1 MSNQAIQARA
11 RASLSVVLLAALWF
25 GLAVVPVAG
34 AREAGARK
42 AAAPL
47 AEGPLTPPDT
57 ASPRGTL
64 RSLSTNIYDAY
75 RIYVDRNLYSRTVP
89 PEVRDHLRRAVRC
102 LDLAEVP
109 PELARDVGLEAALM
123 LKEVLDRV
131 ALPPTEEIP
140 GDETKPLPDKW
151 VVPGTEITIAKVTNG
166 PHAGDYLFT
175 PETVA
180 RAHEF
185 YNRVEDLPYQPGAA
199 AGVYHLYQFA
209 PGWMV
214 PRAVMTAMPAALK
227 LPYFGK
233 VLWQW
238 LALGIVLLGGGG
250 LLALIFVWQSRRFG
264 IFGDRLGCLALPV
277 GGMAVAKG
285 LAYLIARQIGI
296 TGALLLSFEL
306 VFDFLF
312 YVFLAIFVIALTG
325 AAIGL
330 ILSHGRF
337 RRRSVDAHLVRVS
350 LRIVMIGLIAAVV
363 VQATNALGVSLTAVL
378 AGLGIGGLAFALA
391 AQSTI
396 ENVIAGITLFADR
409 PVRVGDFCQFGDK
422 LGTIE
427 EIGLRSTRVR
437 TLDRT
442 VITIPNAEFAK
453 LQLENFTRRDRILLK
468 TTLGVRYETTPAQLR
483 LLPTRLRE
491 MLLAHPKV
499 LNDPLR
505 VRFAGFGAYSLDFE
519 LFAYVRTSDWSDF
532 LAIREDIFLRV
543 AEIVEAVGTS
553 FAFPSQTHYLA
564 RDTGADGATA
574 PAAEA
579 TLEGWRTE
587 AAQPFPD
594 LADAQQLRGQRAP
607 DAPRAATV
615 NGPDG
620 RPQPDEAAGGRRA
633 KATRAGS
640 RRGRRQ
646 RRQSAPA
653 R

>member
-1 MSNQAIQARA
+1 MPA
-11 RASLSVVLLAALWF
+11 
-25 GLAVVPVAG
+25 AG
-34 AREAGARK
+34 ASELIV
-42 AAAPL
+42 PL
-47 AEGPLTPPDT
+47 AEGPLSPPDT

-64 RSLSTNIYDAY
+64 RSLSANIYDAY
-75 RIYVDRNLYSRTVP
+75 RVYVDQNLYSRTAP

-102 LDLAEVP
+102 LDLAGVP

-123 LKEVLDRV
+123 LKEVLDRIV
-131 ALPPTEEIP
+131 LPPTEEIP
-140 GDETKPLPDKW
+140 GDGTKPLPDKW
-151 VVPGTEITIAKVTNG
+151 VVPGTEITIAKVANG

-185 YNRVEDLPYQPGAA
+185 YNRVKDLPYQPGAA
-199 AGVYHLYQFA
+199 AGVYHLYQYA

-214 PRAVMTAMPAALK
+214 PRAVMTAMPAALRQ
-227 LPYFGK
+227 PYFGQA
-233 VLWQW
+233 LWQW

-250 LLALIFVWQSRRFG
+250 LLGLTFVWQSRRFG

-285 LAYLIARQIGI
+285 LTYLIVRQIGM
-296 TGALLLSFEL
+296 TGDLALSFE
-306 VFDFLF
+306 VAFDLLF
-312 YVFLAIFVIALTG
+312 YVFVTIFVIALSG
-325 AAIGL
+325 IAIGL
-330 ILSHGRF
+330 GLSYGRF
-337 RRRSVDAHLVRVS
+337 RHRSVDAHLVRVS
-350 LRIVMIGLIAAVV
+350 LRIVMIGLIGVV
-363 VQATNALGVSLTAVL
+363 VVRATNALGVSLTAVL

-442 VITIPNAEFAK
+442 VITVPNAEFAK
-453 LQLENFTRRDRILLK
+453 LQLENFTRRDCILLK

-499 LNDPLR
+499 LGDPLR

-519 LFAYVRTSDWSDF
+519 MFAYVRTRDWNDF

-564 RDTGADGATA
+564 RDTGTDAASA

-579 TLEGWRTE
+579 ALGGWRSE
-587 AAQPFPD
+587 GAQPFPGLSD
-594 LADAQQLRGQRAP
+594 VERPRDQKAP
-607 DAPRAATV
+607 EAPPATTA

-620 RPQPDEAAGGRRA
+620 IPQPDEGAEGRRA
-633 KATRAGS
+633 RATRAGA

-646 RRQSAPA
+646 RGPSAPA